1 MLKFKAIKSINLI
14 PEKLQQPAVQKWL
27 TMLGISLGTLMFALD
42 VYIVNTTLPQLVE
55 VFHTNSALIRW
66 VVLSYLLTIT
76 AMVLGAGRLGD
87 MWDKKWLYL
96 GGVILFSISS
106 LMCGLVCEV
115 NYLIGFRAI
124 QGLGA
129 VLISVLGLAIIAEVF
144 PSEERQ
150 RALGII
156 SGIHLVGVALG
167 PTVGELLI
175 SLAGWQLIFLINLP
189 IGIITTAIVVLFFP
203 SFPNSKRQQKF
214 DLFGMLIMAIT
225 LVCFSLSMTFVQ
237 TEGFSSKITLTWL
250 AFAAI
255 GFMSFLVVEYSVSEP
270 MLDLKIFQDLQ
281 LSLGL
286 LLSVIVYSFIA
297 GIMFIIPFFLQFVKQ
312 YSSFEIGC
320 LLATSPI
327 LGGLIS
333 PISGILCDHFKSSTI
348 RLIGLLFIAGGCLA
362 ISTFNEDL
370 TILGYILRIA
380 PYGLGTGIFISS
392 NISAVM
398 GAMTQERLGITSSLL
413 SLSRNLGQTIG
424 LSTMGTLFSSLTLR
438 QSNFSMQIDLTT
450 APIESLIIG
459 LQTTFHWA
467 AILLII
473 AVILGAFSCWKA
485 SLNQG

>member
-1 MLKFKAIKSINLI
+1 MGKF
-14 PEKLQQPAVQKWL
+14 
-27 TMLGISLGTLMFALD
+27 
-42 VYIVNTTLPQLVE
+42 
-55 VFHTNSALIRW
+55 
-66 VVLSYLLTIT
+66 
-76 AMVLGAGRLGD
+76 
-87 MWDKKWLYL
+87 
-96 GGVILFSISS
+96 
-106 LMCGLVCEV
+106 
-115 NYLIGFRAI
+115 
-124 QGLGA
+124 
-129 VLISVLGLAIIAEVF
+129 
-144 PSEERQ
+144 
-150 RALGII
+150 
-156 SGIHLVGVALG
+156 G
-167 PTVGELLI
+167 PTEILLI
-175 SLAGWQLIFLINLP
+175 L
-189 IGIITTAIVVLFFP
+189 AIVVLFFP

-320 LLATSPI
+320 LLSTSPI

-424 LSTMGTLFSSLTLR
+424 LLTMGTLFSSLTLR

-459 LQTTFHWA
+459 VQTTFHWA